1 MGRWFS
7 NINLYRGTSFGVC
20 ISNCFLG
27 IATRTVLICQTQR
40 LKAKVTLLLWLLR
53 KKLRVPHW
61 KSWTTFHV
69 YWVSHPC
76 PHTLSPSPGLLS
88 CPPSLYHYHSCPSS
102 HPTGLFRAR
111 IVSCLHSSA
120 SRLAPGSLLVKP
132 LLASTDRQGELKLA
146 GLDSK
151 LPML

>member
-27 IATRTVLICQTQR
+27 IATRTVLICQTQK
-40 LKAKVTLLLWLLR
+40 LKAKVTLLLWLLGE
-53 KKLRVPHW
+53 KLRVPRW

-76 PHTLSPSPGLLS
+76 PHTLFPSPGLPS
-88 CPPSLYHYHSCPSS
+88 CPLSLYCITIPA
-102 HPTGLFRAR
+102 L
-111 IVSCLHSSA
+111 L
-120 SRLAPGSLLVKP
+120 LAPLACLGLGLSLACILR
-132 LLASTDRQGELKLA
+132 LLGC
-146 GLDSK
+146 
-151 LPML
+151 LPVVFSSNLCWLPRTGKES